1 MIGSLNM
8 KLSEIARKIQCRMAG
23 SEDVDIVGVAGI
35 EDAQPGDLTFVANRK
50 YIKHIKD
57 TRASAIILGEEVPE
71 VSLPSLRC
79 SNPYLAFAYAL
90 ELFYRPLVPQPGVHP
105 SAVVAPDARIGP
117 NPSIG
122 PFAVVGAG
130 CCLGANV
137 VLHPHAVL
145 YPGVVLGDDVVVH
158 SHATVRESCVL
169 RSRVIVQNGAVVGGD
184 GFGFAPRED
193 GSYYKIVQAGSVLI
207 EEDVEIG
214 ANATID
220 RAAVGN
226 TVICRG
232 SKIDNLVQIGHG
244 SRVGENCVLAAQTG
258 LAGSSRLG
266 RGVRAGGQVGFAGH
280 LEVGDGATFTAQTGV
295 PHDVPAGA
303 LMSGY
308 PAVENSTWLRCSAA
322 ILKLPDLI
330 RKVRDLEKAL
340 AARAGTDGEKR

>member
-1 MIGSLNM
+1 M
-8 KLSEIARKIQCRMAG
+8 KLSEIAHRIQCRMI
-23 SEDVDIVGVAGI
+23 SDQDVDILRVAGI
-35 EDAQPGDLTFVANRK
+35 EEAGPGDLTFVANRK

-57 TRASAIILGEEVPE
+57 TKASAIILGEEMPE
-71 VSLPSLRC
+71 VPLPSLRS

-90 ELFYRPLVPQPGVHP
+90 ELFYRPPVPEKGVDP
-105 SAVVAPDARIGP
+105 TAVVASDATIGPDA
-117 NPSIG
+117 SIG
-122 PFAVVGAG
+122 AYAVIGGG
-130 CCLGANV
+130 CRLGRGV

-145 YPGVVLGDDVVVH
+145 YPGAVLGDEVIVH
-158 SHATVRESCVL
+158 SNAVVRESCVIGN
-169 RSRVIVQNGAVVGGD
+169 RVIIQNCAVIGGD

-193 GSYYKIVQAGSVLI
+193 GSYYKIMQAGNVII
-207 EEDVEIG
+207 EDDVEIG
-214 ANATID
+214 ANAAID
-220 RAAVGN
+220 RAAVGG
-226 TVICRG
+226 TVIGRG

-308 PAVENSTWLRCSAA
+308 PAVDNTTWLRCSAA

-330 RKVRDLEKAL
+330 RKVRELEKAVTT
-340 AARAGTDGEKR
+340 ATADGETKPQK

>member
-1 MIGSLNM
+1 M
-8 KLSEIARKIQCRMAG
+8 KLSEIAQRIQCRMV
-23 SEDVDIVGVAGI
+23 SNQDIDIIRVAGI
-35 EDAQPGDLTFVANRK
+35 EEARPGDLTFVANRK

-57 TRASAIILGEEVPE
+57 TQASAIILGEEMPE
-71 VSLPSLRC
+71 VPLPSLRS

-90 ELFYRPLVPQPGVHP
+90 ELFHQPLVPRKGIHP
-105 SAVVAPDARIGP
+105 TAAVAADATMGPDA
-117 NPSIG
+117 SIG
-122 PFAVVGAG
+122 AFAVIGAG
-130 CCLGANV
+130 CRLGARV

-158 SHATVRESCVL
+158 SHAVIRESCSL
-169 RSRVIVQNGAVVGGD
+169 GNRVIIQNGAVVGGD
-184 GFGFAPRED
+184 GFGFAPTED
-193 GSYYKIVQAGSVLI
+193 GTYYKIMQAGGVTI
-207 EEDVEIG
+207 EDDVEIG
-214 ANATID
+214 ANAAID

-226 TVICRG
+226 TVIGRG

-308 PAVENSTWLRCSAA
+308 PAVENTTWLRCSAA

-340 AARAGTDGEKR
+340 ADLKPEIGPGPGKK

>member
-1 MIGSLNM
+1 M
-8 KLSEIARKIQCRMAG
+8 KLSEIAQRIQCRMV
-23 SEDVDIVGVAGI
+23 SSHDVDIFRVAGI
-35 EDAQPGDLTFVANRK
+35 EEAVPGDLTFVANRK

-57 TRASAIILGEEVPE
+57 TQASAIILGEEMPG
-71 VSLPSLRC
+71 VSLPSLRS
-79 SNPYLAFAYAL
+79 SNPYLAFACAL
-90 ELFYRPLVPQPGVHP
+90 ELFHQPTVPEKGIHP
-105 SAVVAPDARIGP
+105 AASVAADAMMGADA
-117 NPSIG
+117 SIG
-122 PFAVVGAG
+122 AFAVVGAR
-130 CCLGANV
+130 CRVGARV

-145 YPGVVLGDDVVVH
+145 YPDVVLGDDVVIH
-158 SHATVRESCVL
+158 SHAVVRESCL
-169 RSRVIVQNGAVVGGD
+169 LGNRVVIQNGAVIGGD

-193 GSYYKIVQAGSVLI
+193 GTYYKIMQAGSVVL
-207 EEDVEIG
+207 EDDVEIG
-214 ANATID
+214 ANAAID
-220 RAAVGN
+220 RAAVGS
-226 TVICRG
+226 TVIGRG

-280 LEVGDGATFTAQTGV
+280 LEVGDGAAFTAQTGV

-308 PAVENSTWLRCSAA
+308 PAVENTTWLRCSAA

-340 AARAGTDGEKR
+340 AAARPGAEADAGKK

>member
-1 MIGSLNM
+1 M
-8 KLSEIARKIQCRMAG
+8 KLSEIARRIQCRMV
-23 SEDVDIVGVAGI
+23 SKEDIDIFRVAGI
-35 EDAQPGDLTFVANRK
+35 EDACPGDLSFVANRK

-57 TRASAIILGEEVPE
+57 TRASAIILGEEMPE
-71 VSLPSLRC
+71 VSLPSLRS

-90 ELFYRPLVPQPGVHP
+90 ELFHRPHVPEKGTHAS
-105 SAVVAPDARIGP
+105 SAVAPDATIGTDA
-117 NPSIG
+117 SIG
-122 PFAVVGAG
+122 AFAVVGAG
-130 CCLGANV
+130 CRLGARV

-158 SHATVRESCVL
+158 SHAVIRESCVL
-169 RSRVIVQNGAVVGGD
+169 GNRVIIQNGAVVGGD
-184 GFGFAPRED
+184 GFGFAPRDD
-193 GSYYKIVQAGSVLI
+193 GTYYKILQAGSVII
-207 EEDVEIG
+207 EDDVEIG
-214 ANATID
+214 ANAAID
-220 RAAVGN
+220 RAAVGS
-226 TVICRG
+226 TVIGRG

-258 LAGSSRLG
+258 LAGSSHLG

-308 PAVENSTWLRCSAA
+308 PAVDNTTWLRCSAA

-330 RKVRDLEKAL
+330 RKVRELEKAL
-340 AARAGTDGEKR
+340 AASKAGGETKQ